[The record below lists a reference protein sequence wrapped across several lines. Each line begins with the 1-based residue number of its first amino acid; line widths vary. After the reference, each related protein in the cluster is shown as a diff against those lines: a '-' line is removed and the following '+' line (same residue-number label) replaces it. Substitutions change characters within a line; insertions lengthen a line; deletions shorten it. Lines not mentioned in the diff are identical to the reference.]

1 MWAVIVSTLRLLL
14 GLTAFGMMVVFITI
28 TFSLATVIVIVIAKE
43 IIRDGI
49 LDKGEWFKKEKN
61 DGRISDDN

>member
-1 MWAVIVSTLRLLL
+1 MWTVMLSTLRLLL

-28 TFSLATVIVIVIAKE
+28 TFSVAIVIAIVIAKE
-43 IIRDGI
+43 VIRDGI

-61 DGRISDDN
+61 DGTISDDN

>member
-1 MWAVIVSTLRLLL
+1 MWAVIASTLRLLL
-14 GLTAFGMMVVFITI
+14 GLTAFGRMVVFITI
-28 TFSLATVIVIVIAKE
+28 TFSLATIIVIVIAKE

-49 LDKGEWFKKEKN
+49 LDKGEWFKKESR